1 MPYVERIT
9 RAGKTIEIE
18 RYFTSRYKKQGIKRG
33 DKVKP
38 TKEQQQKVNTR
49 QAERKLRILINAN
62 FGYGDYHLV
71 LDYIRR
77 KGEQPRSKEQM
88 RKDIDVFLRELRKEC
103 KKQSIPLKYIHV
115 MEIGEKGARHHHL
128 VINKIDTE
136 ILQRCWYKAY
146 EGHNRVKVFPLDD
159 SGNYAELA
167 AYLIKYTDKHRTEE
181 DGALQGN
188 KAIKFIENFCHH
200 SKGRNDLLKLE
211 LWQKAIVSVIFG
223 IQDAEK
229 IRVFRE
235 IFIVIGRKNGKSL
248 FASAIIAYMAYLEPE
263 YGQEI
268 YCLAPKLDQ
277 AALVYDGFYQMV
289 QAEEELAELAKK
301 RRSDIYIAETNT
313 VIKPIAFNAKKS
325 DGFNPQLVVCDEMAA
340 WSGDAGLKQYEVM
353 KSALGARTQPM
364 ILSISTAGY
373 INDSI
378 YDELMKRSTS
388 FLKGNSKER
397 RLLPFLYMI
406 DDVEKWNDIEELKKA
421 NPNMG
426 VSVKESFFV
435 DEIAVAESSL
445 SKKAEFLTK
454 YCNIK
459 QNSSIAW
466 LEYATVDGAGIEK
479 TLEDFRD
486 CYAVGGIDLSQTTD
500 LTAASVVIEKEGKLY
515 AFTQFFM
522 PRGRVEY
529 LQATDGVPYDI
540 FVKKG
545 LITLSG
551 ENYVDYH
558 DVYGWFTML
567 LENYG
572 IRPLKIGYDRYS
584 AQYLIT
590 DMENYGFHMDD
601 VFQGENLTPVI
612 REFEGIIKDGN
623 FKIADNNLLKTHFLN
638 VALKHNMETRK
649 FRPIKIEQRA
659 HIDGFVSVIDAMT
672 VRQKYWE
679 ECGELLKNAA

>member
-1 MPYVERIT
+1 MLPYKNYIYEYHAKIKSGEIV
-9 RAGKTIEIE
+9 AGKWIKAIYKIIVDGLEKQE
-18 RYFTSRYKKQGIKRG
+18 YFF
-33 DKVKP
+33 
-38 TKEQQQKVNTR
+38 
-49 QAERKLRILINAN
+49 NA
-62 FGYGDYHLV
+62 
-71 LDYIRR
+71 
-77 KGEQPRSKEQM
+77 
-88 RKDIDVFLRELRKEC
+88 
-103 KKQSIPLKYIHV
+103 
-115 MEIGEKGARHHHL
+115 
-128 VINKIDTE
+128 
-136 ILQRCWYKAY
+136 KA
-146 EGHNRVKVFPLDD
+146 
-159 SGNYAELA
+159 A
-167 AYLIKYTDKHRTEE
+167 
-181 DGALQGN
+181 N

-200 SKGRNDLLKLE
+200 SKGRSDLIKLE
-211 LWQKAIVSVIFG
+211 LWQKAIISVIFG

-229 IRVFRE
+229 VRVFRE

-248 FASAIIAYMAYLEPE
+248 FASAIIAYMAFLEPE

-277 AALVYDGFYQMV
+277 AALVYDGFHKMV
-289 QAEEELAELAKK
+289 KAEPELLELARK
-301 RRSDIYIAETNT
+301 RRSDIYIEETESF
-313 VIKPIAFNAKKS
+313 VKPIAFNARKS

-340 WSGDAGLKQYEVM
+340 WRGDAGLKQYEVM

-373 INDSI
+373 ENDGI

-397 RLLPFLYMI
+397 RLLPFIYMI

-426 VSVKESFFV
+426 VSVKEGFFI
-435 DEIAVAESSL
+435 DEIAVAEGSL
-445 SKKAEFLTK
+445 SKKAEFLCK

-466 LEYATVDGAGIEK
+466 LEYTTVDRAGVEK

-500 LTAASVVIEKEGKLY
+500 LTAASVVIEKGGVLY
-515 AFTQFFM
+515 SFTQFFM
-522 PRGRVEY
+522 PRDRVES

-558 DVYGWFTML
+558 DVYNWFIML
-567 LENYG
+567 LEVYG

-584 AQYLIT
+584 AQYLVN
-590 DMENYGFHMDD
+590 DMKNYGFHMDD
-601 VFQGENLTPVI
+601 VHQGENLTPVI

-623 FKIADNNLLKTHFLN
+623 FKIADNSLQKTHFLN

-649 FRPIKIEQRA
+649 FRPVKIEQRA

-679 ECGELLKNAA
+679 ECGELLKNAAQKGE